1 MQTDQQQ
8 TSIYRGYHGWTAE
21 TLLPWRDQLRLN
33 FITMRRSSGQLTT
46 TVRVERV
53 SGDVASFV
61 VFQDFYRQIIAEQPA
76 RVTERAVADQ
86 HRRALTQL
94 DLIRQQCEDHY
105 QQLELN

>member
-1 MQTDQQQ
+1 MQTDQQP
-8 TSIYRGYHGWTAE
+8 TTVYRGYHGWTAE
-21 TLLPWRDQLRLN
+21 TSLHWRDQLWLN

-46 TVRVERV
+46 TVRAERLSDGV
-53 SGDVASFV
+53 VSFV
-61 VFQDFYRQIIAEQPA
+61 VFQDFYQQVIAERPA

-86 HRRALTQL
+86 HRRALAQL

>member
-1 MQTDQQQ
+1 MQTDL
-8 TSIYRGYHGWTAE
+8 YRGAHGWTAE
-21 TLLPWRDQLRLN
+21 TLVPWRDQLRLN

-53 SGDVASFV
+53 SDDNLSSFE
-61 VFQDFYRQIIAEQPA
+61 VFRDFYRQIIAEQPA